1 MIVQWMGLLP
11 AAVVAK
17 RRKTI
22 QFIVTCVTIT
32 FAQKT
37 ATFKNMQNRGRNTE
51 YQSLYAY
58 IINAA

>member
-1 MIVQWMGLLP
+1 MIVQWMELLP

-22 QFIVTCVTIT
+22 QFTVTCVTIT
-32 FAQKT
+32 FAQTT
-37 ATFKNMQNRGRNTE
+37 ATFKNTQNRGRNTE

-58 IINAA
+58 IINIA